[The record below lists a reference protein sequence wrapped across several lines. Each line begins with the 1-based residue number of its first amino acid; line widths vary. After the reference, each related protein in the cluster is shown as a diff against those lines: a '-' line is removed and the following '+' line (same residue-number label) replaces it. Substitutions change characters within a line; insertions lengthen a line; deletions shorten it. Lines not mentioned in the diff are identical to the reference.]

1 MNIYSRVNTLK
12 SWIFFCFSFL
22 VLSACLDVTK
32 DEPFDVNRWNDESDR
47 GFFHNRN
54 AMLNDLLEH
63 KKLEGKTVEEITDL
77 FQYIDS
83 SNHLISFEVYQEWDG
98 IDPSLTKY
106 LNLRLNKNNV
116 VDSVYLTEIRR

>member
-1 MNIYSRVNTLK
+1 MKTFSCVNFLK
-12 SWIFFCFSFL
+12 SLMFMCFTL
-22 VLSACLDVTK
+22 MVLSACSELNSN
-32 DEPFDVNRWNDESDR
+32 EPFDVNRWNDESDR
-47 GFFHNRN
+47 GFFHHRN

-63 KKLEGKTVEEITDL
+63 KKLKGMTVKEITDL

-106 LNLRLNKNNV
+106 LNLRLNKNNI
-116 VDSVYLTEIRR
+116 VDSVYVTEISR